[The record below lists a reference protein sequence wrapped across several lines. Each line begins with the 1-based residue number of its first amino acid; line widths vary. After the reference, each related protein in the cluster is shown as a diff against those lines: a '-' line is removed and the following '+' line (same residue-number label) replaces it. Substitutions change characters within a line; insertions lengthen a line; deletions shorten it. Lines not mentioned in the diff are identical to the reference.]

1 MDIDE
6 ILQETETYIEKY
18 KLLLRIKYTP
28 QQQDSQSELKICLIN
43 QQNNKFQIEIRD
55 EHIYNIQKVEKENQ
69 EQKAKQSQ
77 IQGSELLQQDI
88 LPFKFNLL
96 WVKMLIQLG
105 SMRYNAIEDLEDI
118 NQILDKKNQENE
130 ETVQIQYLNIAE
142 EDLSIDPICNF
153 PEEQLTKIKDYQSE
167 IQSTQAIL
175 MVITY
180 LGFINLQIQL
190 PLIKQVKQKLTSQEE
205 IQQQLQNLFEKQQQ
219 NILSSDRSCLQQN

>member
-6 ILQETETYIEKY
+6 ILQETETYIEQH

-28 QQQDSQSELKICLIN
+28 EQQNCQSQLKICLIN
-43 QQNNKFQIEIRD
+43 QQNNRFQIEIRD

-69 EQKAKQSQ
+69 EQKVKQTQ
-77 IQGSELLQQDI
+77 NQENEILHQNV

-105 SMRYNAIEDLEDI
+105 SMKHSAIEEDI
-118 NQILDKKNQENE
+118 NFILDQKNQENE
-130 ETVQIQYLNIAE
+130 EIVQIQYLNINE

-153 PEEQLTKIKDYQSE
+153 SEDQLIKIKNYQSE
-167 IQSTQAIL
+167 IQNIQAIL

-180 LGFINLQIQL
+180 MEFINLQIQI
-190 PLIKQVKQKLTSQEE
+190 PLIKQVKQKLTSQQE
-205 IQQQLQNLFEKQQQ
+205 IQQQLLNLFEKQKK
-219 NILSSDRSCLQQN
+219 NILNSD